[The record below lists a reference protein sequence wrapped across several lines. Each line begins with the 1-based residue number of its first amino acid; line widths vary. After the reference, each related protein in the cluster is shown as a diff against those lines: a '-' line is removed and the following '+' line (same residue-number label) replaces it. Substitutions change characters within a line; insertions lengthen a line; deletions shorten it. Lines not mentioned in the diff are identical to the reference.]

1 MDIAQDNIPIPDQIF
16 MAEQDRQDGHQA
28 FPGDPKP
35 RLSLRR
41 AVKICWDKYGDFSG
55 RARRSEYWWF
65 SLFALLVTL
74 VPSLPLMAMLKF
86 YDFSSAE
93 GLEVLWLLLAI
104 VLGIALGVSVL
115 ILLCPI
121 YAVMTRRLHDVG
133 RSGKWIV
140 WDIVLTIVS
149 SIVLSVAYAK
159 VNFAADAVEPSDF
172 AMLKTISESSLP
184 MLVVASVFLI
194 YLAHVVISTAI
205 LVFTLLDSHKGEN
218 KYGPSPKYQSMELE

>member
-1 MDIAQDNIPIPDQIF
+1 MDIAQDNIPIPDQVF

-28 FPGDPKP
+28 FPENSKP

-41 AVKICWDKYGDFSG
+41 AVKVCWDKYADFSG

-65 SLFALLVTL
+65 SLFAILVIL

-86 YDFSSAE
+86 YDFSSAQ
-93 GLEVLWLLLAI
+93 GYEVLWMLLAI
-104 VLGIALGVSVL
+104 VLGIVLGVSVL
-115 ILLCPI
+115 ILLFPI

-159 VNFAADAVEPSDF
+159 VNFVADAVEPSDF
-172 AMLKTISESSLP
+172 AMLKAITESSLP

-194 YLAHVVISTAI
+194 YLAHIVISAVI
-205 LVFTLLDSHKGEN
+205 LIFTLLDSHKGEN
-218 KYGPSPKYQSMELE
+218 KYGPSPKYQ